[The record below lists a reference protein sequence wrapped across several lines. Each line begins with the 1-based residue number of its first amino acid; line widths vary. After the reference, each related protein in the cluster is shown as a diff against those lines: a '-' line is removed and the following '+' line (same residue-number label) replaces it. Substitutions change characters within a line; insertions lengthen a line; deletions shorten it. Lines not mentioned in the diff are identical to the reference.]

1 MQNYHLGSLRMLAN
15 IYQTDSGK
23 DYMQGEDASNALINF
38 CTFSL
43 DSVNP
48 KVVFTAAVVIFN
60 HVLCYKRDKSVL
72 KNALESVITKIYET
86 ITDPLLTDNEALLGL
101 LLCECRIF
109 FMNKSACEFAK
120 DSVAGFRENHQK
132 LKTRISAQPVKEAVN
147 DVLLMLFDD

>member
-1 MQNYHLGSLRMLAN
+1 MLAN

-23 DYMQGEDASNALINF
+23 DFMQGEDASNALLNF
-38 CTFSL
+38 CCFSM

-60 HVLCYKRDKSVL
+60 HVLCFKRDKSLILEAL
-72 KNALESVITKIYET
+72 KAAILKISQI

-109 FMNKSACEFAK
+109 YMNKFTSEFAK
-120 DSVAGFRENHQK
+120 EKVAGFRENHQK
-132 LKTRISAQPVKEAVN
+132 LKTRVSA
-147 DVLLMLFDD
+147 